1 MKIFDRIRRRVPAT
15 PRYPEAE
22 RIAASLRDHPGDWAW
37 AHKGY
42 TITHVPSGFKL
53 WVANGQGHLA
63 ECTEGKDIN
72 FSKPEQAIIWPAV
85 EGWLARSKVGF
96 SGRPAKP
103 RITRFEGCYFCE
115 SAQHPWRGFGHTP
128 ENAYWSWLAA
138 ISVQARKRLPKDLVL
153 TVWSAKP

>member
-1 MKIFDRIRRRVPAT
+1 MPSDPPKAPLD

-22 RIAASLRDHPGDWAW
+22 RIANSLRDFPEDWGW
-37 AHKGY
+37 HHKGY
-42 TITHVPSGFKL
+42 ELKHFPTGFVL
-53 WVANGQGHLA
+53 WVANQDYGLKEVWANG
-63 ECTEGKDIN
+63 GKSE

-115 SAQHPWRGFGHTP
+115 SAQLPWRGFGHTP